1 MNSWRVTEGCSPSP
15 CYPNALAWSDDDKI
29 AVACGDV
36 VRIFDAASHEVQGLI
51 TAQSLRSSAR
61 EREGAGSAASPLRD
75 RARRKRR
82 RGGFL
87 ENDEDD
93 EDEGGGGG
101 DGEQAM
107 AVDLSAWPSSDP
119 IRGLCW
125 SPLGDVASGCL
136 LCVSS
141 GQVSAVLEAST
152 SAFDVDWRVAH
163 LLLGLG
169 LGRSPVRVAC

>member
-1 MNSWRVTEGCSPSP
+1 MNSWRVTQGCSPSP
-15 CYPNALAWSDDDKI
+15 RYPNALAWSDDDKI

-82 RGGFL
+82 RGGFT
-87 ENDEDD
+87 ENAEDEDD
-93 EDEGGGGG
+93 EDEGGGGN
-101 DGEQAM
+101 GEQA
-107 AVDLSAWPSSDP
+107 AAADLSAWPSSDP

-125 SPLGDVASGCL
+125 SP
-136 LCVSS
+136 
-141 GQVSAVLEAST
+141 
-152 SAFDVDWRVAH
+152 
-163 LLLGLG
+163 
-169 LGRSPVRVAC
+169 